1 MHINKQLMCHL
12 KKYKLLLITVYIVCS
27 LAQILE
33 LIPIYI
39 FGTIVDFIIK
49 GNFIEVKKRVIYL
62 IIIFILFNSLNIIET
77 LLTVRLRNRITN
89 DIKEKIVKKTFKL
102 QMQDFNEIK
111 DGQIITTLE
120 NDSSVISSFIT
131 DDIPN
136 MLISTIT
143 IIISLFLILKL
154 SLNLSIIALVMIPIS
169 MITSCVIGKFVK
181 KYTIKGRELSDNY
194 SSFVQ
199 EFLTKFKEIR
209 CLSIQ
214 NIVFRTYNKSIN
226 NIADNV
232 MKTSMTNTVS
242 NLMSSLLT
250 SVTEW
255 IIIIYGAWLI
265 INKYLTVGTYVAFN
279 SYLSKFSTS
288 LQQIFT
294 YNIHVQA
301 LKVSLIRINNLFEY
315 TEEEYNKLGEKQKIE
330 GEIILKDI
338 SFSFKKNKTPVL
350 NNLNLII
357 PKNSFYVIVGTN
369 GSGKTTLLNILIRL
383 YRQTE
388 GSILVD
394 NNPIDDINLRYLREN
409 IIYIQ
414 QDSHLF
420 NISIKENLSIL
431 NKNSSMT
438 KIIEVCKL
446 VGIHSYIDSL
456 PNKYDSIIGKKGI
469 NLSGGQKSRLII
481 ARALLKNPKIMLF
494 DEITSELDAQ
504 SEMDIMEILKNLSR
518 NHTILMVAHRI
529 NAILAAQKII
539 VMDKGSIVGFGTH
552 NKLISNCENYKNLFL
567 NQINDIEQKII

>member
-1 MHINKQLMCHL
+1 M
-12 KKYKLLLITVYIVCS
+12 
-27 LAQILE
+27 
-33 LIPIYI
+33 
-39 FGTIVDFIIK
+39 
-49 GNFIEVKKRVIYL
+49 
-62 IIIFILFNSLNIIET
+62 
-77 LLTVRLRNRITN
+77 
-89 DIKEKIVKKTFKL
+89 
-102 QMQDFNEIK
+102 
-111 DGQIITTLE
+111 
-120 NDSSVISSFIT
+120 
-131 DDIPN
+131 
-136 MLISTIT
+136 
-143 IIISLFLILKL
+143 
-154 SLNLSIIALVMIPIS
+154 
-169 MITSCVIGKFVK
+169 
-181 KYTIKGRELSDNY
+181 
-194 SSFVQ
+194 
-199 EFLTKFKEIR
+199 
-209 CLSIQ
+209 
-214 NIVFRTYNKSIN
+214 
-226 NIADNV
+226 
-232 MKTSMTNTVS
+232 
-242 NLMSSLLT
+242 
-250 SVTEW
+250 
-255 IIIIYGAWLI
+255 
-265 INKYLTVGTYVAFN
+265 
-279 SYLSKFSTS
+279 
-288 LQQIFT
+288 
-294 YNIHVQA
+294 
-301 LKVSLIRINNLFEY
+301 
-315 TEEEYNKLGEKQKIE
+315 
-330 GEIILKDI
+330 
-338 SFSFKKNKTPVL
+338 

-552 NKLISNCENYKNLFL
+552 NKLISNCENYKNLFFKS
-567 NQINDIEQKII
+567 NK